1 MSAQQH
7 MEQSKVMIGDKCAEI
22 YTYESPDLVYAM
34 NWSVRLSLLSDV
46 APCLHGPDDRYTWGC
61 RTDGIRSLG

>member
-1 MSAQQH
+1 MGDH

-34 NWSVRLSLLSDV
+34 NWSVRISFFAKIALQVLQ
-46 APCLHGPDDRYTWGC
+46 A
-61 RTDGIRSLG
+61 RT

>member
-1 MSAQQH
+1 MSEQQH

-34 NWSVRLSLLSDV
+34 NWSVRPSLFSDV
-46 APCLHGPDDRYTWGC
+46 VPCYTDLTTG
-61 RTDGIRSLG
+61 TLGAAEPTG

>member
-1 MSAQQH
+1 MDEH

-34 NWSVRLSLLSDV
+34 NWSVRLSDS
-46 APCLHGPDDRYTWGC
+46 
-61 RTDGIRSLG
+61 